1 MNISNIIN
9 IVSIILNVIAIIIAP
24 IVSVKIAQSLQDRA
38 KKRQDKME
46 IFKTLMTSRIY
57 GWTTQSVNA
66 LNSIDIIFSDDETV
80 RKQWKAYYDKLCVEN
95 PTSIDL
101 NKIKIEQDKL
111 LEEMSKLLGYK
122 DKISWETIQNPYIP
136 KGMVELM
143 NNQQKF
149 QNNQTLILESIKNN
163 MPNFNGGNINGKNE
177 NAVR

>member
-66 LNSIDIIFSDDETV
+66 LNSIDIIFSDDET
-80 RKQWKAYYDKLCVEN
+80 
-95 PTSIDL
+95 
-101 NKIKIEQDKL
+101 
-111 LEEMSKLLGYK
+111 
-122 DKISWETIQNPYIP
+122 
-136 KGMVELM
+136 
-143 NNQQKF
+143 
-149 QNNQTLILESIKNN
+149 
-163 MPNFNGGNINGKNE
+163 
-177 NAVR
+177 

>member
-1 MNISNIIN
+1 MDISNIIS

-66 LNSIDIIFSDDETV
+66 LNSIDIIFSDDENV
-80 RKQWKAYYDKLCVEN
+80 RKQWKTYYDKLCVEN
-95 PTSIDL
+95 PTSTDL

-111 LEEMSKLLGYK
+111 LEEMSKSLGYK

-143 NNQQKF
+143 NNQQQF

-163 MPNFNGGNINGKNE
+163 MPNFNGGNING
-177 NAVR
+177 